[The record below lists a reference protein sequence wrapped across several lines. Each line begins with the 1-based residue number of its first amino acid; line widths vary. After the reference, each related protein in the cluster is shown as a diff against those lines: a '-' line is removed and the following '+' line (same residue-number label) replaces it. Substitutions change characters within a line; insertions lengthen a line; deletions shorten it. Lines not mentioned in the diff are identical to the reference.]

1 MAFRFKN
8 FLYRFLFFI
17 FLFLIFIPSLS
28 FADEYGEKRVFNI
41 DREYDISQREKIFAI
56 LVKVSQNG
64 YFYVEDDWWQELENF
79 EKEKVS
85 KEVSELAK
93 EFDTKIYP
101 TLTSTLGS
109 EWKPGIDK
117 DEKITILL
125 HRMKGDVGGYFREA
139 DEYEKKLSPTSNQ
152 REMVYLNLKSLE
164 DPAIK
169 PYLAHEFTHL
179 ITFNQKNRNLNVEEE
194 TWLNEMRSE
203 TAPSIVGYKEHLQK
217 RINLFLKNPKDSL
230 VEWKNE
236 GPDYG
241 AISMFGNYLFD
252 HYDSKIFSDTLYTR
266 ETSIPAI
273 NEALKKNNFSEDFSQ
288 IFRNWLIT
296 ALIGDCNLGEKYCYK
311 NDALK
316 NLKISPEINFLPIG
330 GESTLTLYRTLK
342 DFEGDWQKFIGG
354 YGDLTLEFNGED
366 RATFDVSFLL
376 CDKNNNCQINFLNL
390 DKNQDGKI
398 SIPDF
403 DKNYSS
409 LTLITFSK
417 TKTSDFE
424 KENPSYSYSMK
435 ISSGKTTPISPGFP
449 SATTSPATTSPSLPK
464 ISCTQISKNLSYGMQ
479 GEEIKCLQ
487 EFLKSQ
493 GPEIYPEGLITGY
506 FGKLTLSAVKRFQQK
521 YSKEILAPLGLTQ
534 PTGFVGPSTRAKI
547 NQLLQTQLP
556 PQSQTP
562 VQPPTSTPP
571 VKSSD
576 FLTQLINALLK
587 LFGFSIR

>member
-1 MAFRFKN
+1 
-8 FLYRFLFFI
+8 
-17 FLFLIFIPSLS
+17 
-28 FADEYGEKRVFNI
+28 
-41 DREYDISQREKIFAI
+41 
-56 LVKVSQNG
+56 
-64 YFYVEDDWWQELENF
+64 
-79 EKEKVS
+79 
-85 KEVSELAK
+85 
-93 EFDTKIYP
+93 
-101 TLTSTLGS
+101 
-109 EWKPGIDK
+109 
-117 DEKITILL
+117 
-125 HRMKGDVGGYFREA
+125 
-139 DEYEKKLSPTSNQ
+139 
-152 REMVYLNLKSLE
+152 
-164 DPAIK
+164 
-169 PYLAHEFTHL
+169 L

-241 AISMFGNYLFD
+241 AISMFGNYLLD
-252 HYDSKIFSDTLYTR
+252 HYGSKIFSDTLYTR

-288 IFRNWLIT
+288 IFRNWLI
-296 ALIGDCNLGEKYCYK
+296 AVLVEDCNLGEKYCYK

-316 NLKISPEINFLPIG
+316 NLKISPEINFLPIA

-354 YGDLTLEFNGED
+354 YGNLTLEFNGQD
-366 RATFDVSFLL
+366 SANFDVSFLL

-409 LTLITFSK
+409 LTLIIFSK
-417 TKTSDFE
+417 TKISGFE
-424 KENPSYSYSMK
+424 KENPSYSYSLK
-435 ISSGKTTPISPGFP
+435 VSSGKTAQSPISP
-449 SATTSPATTSPSLPK
+449 TLPAPQPK
-464 ISCTQISKNLSYGMQ
+464 ISCTQISKNLKYGMRDEQ
-479 GEEIKCLQ
+479 VKCLQ
-487 EFLKSQ
+487 EFLTSQ

-506 FGKLTLSAVKRFQQK
+506 FGKLTLFAVKRFQQK

-547 NQLLQTQLP
+547 NQLLQ
-556 PQSQTP
+556 
-562 VQPPTSTPP
+562 QPPITQPQIQNSYL
-571 VKSSD
+571 
-576 FLTQLINALLK
+576 LTQLLQALFK
-587 LFGFSIR
+587 LLGF